1 MKDLKLSY
9 YTIPIELSKNKKKLI
24 LIHGNTGAIDIVSKG
39 LYYSLKNTICRSND
53 IPTSI
58 KEKLISRGYLTT
70 KTKEEEIENTSKQI
84 EIMYKHDFF
93 KSCDI
98 TWVVSYKCNF
108 RCPYCFEKNRKYSN
122 TFSKEMANFAYTAI
136 DAYKKEYKTKEM
148 HSIVLFGGEPL
159 LAENRDIVEY
169 IVTEGEKR
177 GYTFSAVTN
186 GYDLD
191 KYIDLINKKRINKI
205 QVTLDGKRE
214 MHNQR
219 RMHYLY
225 GNSFDKII
233 SNLKAIKDKGI
244 QISIR
249 MNVDKNG
256 VHEFSELC
264 KYLKDMDILDNNVK
278 IHAARLMKHEDV
290 DLNERKDIY
299 IPSVNEYIK
308 LHQRYKTLDRC
319 KDYDIKSRFLF
330 AINQNKA
337 FPFKTAGCAI
347 SKGGIVIDPL
357 GDIYPCW
364 ELIGRKEHVIGN
376 FSQGHFV
383 LNEMSSIWY
392 RSPLLN
398 DEKCRKCKF
407 ALICGGGCPKRTETE
422 RRQHCL
428 LFQKIFYVAINNAY
442 NEMKFKETP

>member
-1 MKDLKLSY
+1 
-9 YTIPIELSKNKKKLI
+9 
-24 LIHGNTGAIDIVSKG
+24 
-39 LYYSLKNTICRSND
+39 
-53 IPTSI
+53 
-58 KEKLISRGYLTT
+58 
-70 KTKEEEIENTSKQI
+70 
-84 EIMYKHDFF
+84 
-93 KSCDI
+93 
-98 TWVVSYKCNF
+98 
-108 RCPYCFEKNRKYSN
+108 
-122 TFSKEMANFAYTAI
+122 MANFAYTAI